1 MTKFRFEHE
10 FRAGSPRDVFDIY
23 FDPVHNEEQDR
34 IAEIDRRELV
44 KHTDTPERREIV
56 YKVFP
61 RRLIPAAVK
70 AFQKDGPLHYIEHVV
85 WRKADDVID
94 FSIKPS
100 VMGDRAHIVATYAL
114 APSGPGRVK
123 RTYEGSAD
131 VSVPLF
137 GKRIER
143 AIVDELERSL
153 QRTAKCTQEWLDRR

>member
-10 FRAGSPRDVFDIY
+10 FQARAPQDIFDIY
-23 FDPVHNEEQDR
+23 FDPTHNEEQDR
-34 IAEIDRRELV
+34 LAEIDRRELV
-44 KHTDTPERREIV
+44 EHKDTLEIREVV

-61 RRLIPAAVK
+61 RRLLPAAVK
-70 AFQKDGPLHYIEHVV
+70 AFQKSGPLHYIEHVV

-100 VMGDRAHIVATYAL
+100 VMGDRAHIVATYRL
-114 APSGPGRVK
+114 VPVGPGRVK

-131 VSVPLF
+131 VDVPLV
-137 GKRIER
+137 GRRIER
-143 AIVDELERSL
+143 AIVEELERSM